1 MKEYKV
7 LETTRGKA
15 EKLMN
20 EMAKQGWEVV
30 SLTYWNMWKINLL
43 ITFSKEASA

>member
-1 MKEYKV
+1 MKEYKMI
-7 LETTRGKA
+7 ETRRHNA

-30 SLTYWNMWKINLL
+30 STTHWRKLISHALL
-43 ITFSKEASA
+43 ITFAKET